1 MTGYAT
7 ADIVDKHFDEFQVLS
22 GEVRRYLASIASCGS
37 TIRKMCQLE
46 KKKAQEQLKVID
58 AEQIKTAQGQL
69 QLTETALQF
78 QTLFRRSAKMRD
90 RQAGALFHQRLR
102 VTSMCAFA
110 WITDKF

>member
-1 MTGYAT
+1 MAKYAT
-7 ADIVDKHFDEFQVLS
+7 ADTVDKHFDEFQVLS

-46 KKKAQEQLKVID
+46 KKKAQDQLKVID

-69 QLTETALQF
+69 QLTETALQL

-90 RQAGALFHQRLR
+90 RQSGAR
-102 VTSMCAFA
+102 T
-110 WITDKF
+110 